1 MQMLHTLIEI
11 FIFKHFLITFLDIK
25 KKKKNTLKI
34 GIERFLNMIKYIY
47 FSPQDIILLNR
58 ETLEAFPPKPE
69 KAKRPIISTMI
80 QLNAR
85 H

>member
-1 MQMLHTLIEI
+1 
-11 FIFKHFLITFLDIK
+11 
-25 KKKKNTLKI
+25 
-34 GIERFLNMIKYIY
+34 MIKYIY

>member
-1 MQMLHTLIEI
+1 
-11 FIFKHFLITFLDIK
+11 
-25 KKKKNTLKI
+25 
-34 GIERFLNMIKYIY
+34 MIKYIY

-58 ETLEAFPPKPE
+58 ETLEVFPPKPE